1 MFLKYQHSSS
11 YIFSYVYKKFALFY
25 NIYIYLNSQNFLD
38 MFQIPKP
45 SHKCFLPWGFVF
57 LAFCQV
63 SQQSE
68 EKLPAETH
76 HQPDNGTAADASKV
90 APCGGM
96 WVELG
101 REIQTFWFYRGDRP
115 GRSSDVSRLLIFLW
129 TWDNYGTILIH
140 ELLWDVLSIYEHYS
154 WFFT

>member
-1 MFLKYQHSSS
+1 MLH
-11 YIFSYVYKKFALFY
+11 
-25 NIYIYLNSQNFLD
+25 
-38 MFQIPKP
+38 IPKP
-45 SHKCFLPWGFVF
+45 AHKCFLPWGFVF

-63 SQQSE
+63 SEQSE
-68 EKLPAETH
+68 ENLSAETH
-76 HQPDNGTAADASKV
+76 QHPNKAADASKV

-115 GRSSDVSRLLIFLW
+115 GRSSDVSRLLIFQW

-140 ELLWDVLSIYEHYS
+140 ELLWESWRCFEHI
-154 WFFT
+154 WTLFLIFHNFTISTPILFSCVFYNLLHSFTFV